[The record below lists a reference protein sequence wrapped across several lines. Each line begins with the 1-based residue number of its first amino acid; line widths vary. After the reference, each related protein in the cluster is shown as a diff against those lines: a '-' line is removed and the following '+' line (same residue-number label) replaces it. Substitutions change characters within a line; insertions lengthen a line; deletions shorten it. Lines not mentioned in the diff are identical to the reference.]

1 MDGVVNFLDRFH
13 LRCYFNFS
21 CFLVLFS
28 LCFVKVAV
36 ISNFINVSLYSY
48 MCMGLLCSLV
58 EALDLVGMA
67 ATHSNEAMRKIVSS
81 AFKQLSF

>member
-1 MDGVVNFLDRFH
+1 
-13 LRCYFNFS
+13 
-21 CFLVLFS
+21 
-28 LCFVKVAV
+28 
-36 ISNFINVSLYSY
+36 

-81 AFKQLSF
+81 AFKLFSF